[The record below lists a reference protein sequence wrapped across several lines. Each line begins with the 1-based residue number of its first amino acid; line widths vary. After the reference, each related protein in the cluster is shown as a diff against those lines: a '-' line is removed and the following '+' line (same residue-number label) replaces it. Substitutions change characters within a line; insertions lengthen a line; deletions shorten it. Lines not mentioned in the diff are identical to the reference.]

1 MSQLKNKHECGNLEL
16 SIIFG
21 DIDLSS
27 SLLYVTNYSR
37 SVSYVH
43 ENVLISED
51 SVRGLY
57 SCYSYM
63 YVTKH

>member
-27 SLLYVTNYSR
+27 SLLYVTK
-37 SVSYVH
+37 
-43 ENVLISED
+43 L
-51 SVRGLY
+51 
-57 SCYSYM
+57 
-63 YVTKH
+63 